1 MNLYELKEE
10 YVHIQTALEAK
21 AEANAGE
28 VSENLLERL
37 SEISDNI
44 DDKIEACVKVLQNL
58 KSEHAAVA
66 AEAARLDARANA
78 IENNIERL
86 KSAVVCA
93 MEAAHKQKIKTPLFT
108 IWTRENVSVKYD
120 DKTVIPRDLCAAE
133 VVTNYK
139 PDTKAI
145 KEIIL
150 SGGEVPGAR
159 IEISKSLQMR

>member
-1 MNLYELKEE
+1 MNLYEMKEA
-10 YVHIQTALEAK
+10 YVRIQTALETE
-21 AEANAGE
+21 AEVNDGE
-28 VSENLLERL
+28 VSENLLEQL

-44 DDKIEACVKVLQNL
+44 DDKIEACAKVLQNL
-58 KSEHAAVA
+58 KSEHAAAA
-66 AEAARLDARANA
+66 AEAARLDARAKA
-78 IENNIERL
+78 IEKNIERL
-86 KSAVVCA
+86 KSAVVCV

-133 VVTNYK
+133 VVINYK

-150 SGGEVPGAR
+150 GGDKVPGAR

>member
-10 YVHIQTALEAK
+10 YARIQTALETE
-21 AEANAGE
+21 AEERDGE
-28 VSENLLERL
+28 VSESLLEQL

-44 DDKIEACVKVLQNL
+44 DDKIETCVKVLQNL

-66 AEAARLDARANA
+66 AEAARLDARADA

-93 MEAAHKQKIKTPLFT
+93 MEAAQKQKIKTPLFT

-145 KEIIL
+145 RDIIL
-150 SGGEVPGAR
+150 NGGEVPGAR
-159 IEISKSLQMR
+159 IEVSKSLNVR

>member
-10 YVHIQTALEAK
+10 YARIQTALETEAK
-21 AEANAGE
+21 ENDGA
-28 VSENLLERL
+28 VSESLLEQL
-37 SEISDNI
+37 SEIGDNI
-44 DDKIEACVKVLQNL
+44 DVKIEACVKVLQNL
-58 KSEHAAVA
+58 KSDHAAAV
-66 AEAARLDARANA
+66 AEAARLSARADA

-86 KSAVVCA
+86 KSAVVGA

-120 DKTVIPRDLCAAE
+120 DKTVIPRDLCATE

-150 SGGEVPGAR
+150 GGGEVPGAR